1 MANSNTYVAGLAPT
15 GAEVSTLS
23 QVQSN
28 GLLLPVPTGQFI
40 DTRAPGKLEVIFN
53 TGNNSEVIYS
63 KNKPQDLYL
72 KGLVQSQL
80 APPFYVNPNQGQRQ
94 KINANRIFPVEAAL
108 RDTTR
113 VSRFLGSSK
122 GVTFFTKQLL
132 LQGLQTFDETKVY
145 NPASPI
151 LAAFWPASF
160 GLLNRP
166 QRFIDTSNLLGGLIG
181 AAGLGGVV
189 NTIGGLFGKTAANPP
204 PPRSTVASADSEPK
218 SGLGGFFNIGGIFG
232 GGDKSDVVL
241 PIMAQDGAKGL
252 IRGNTATNAYNASRY
267 SSLIPPSGGGGF
279 FGNLLKAAGSFL
291 KNNSLLGGIFPPT
304 QPIAGLKYRA
314 DENTYQYMLTSDRWS
329 AFATQA
335 TDTNPNLSTGVN
347 QGNYLLY
354 SGTQSKSQGGFFGAL
369 LKGIGLNTNTVTNAG
384 SVAIRF
390 YNGGNSTNKL
400 RLYVNG
406 NTANNR
412 TNSKLGITF
421 DTTGNLG
428 KLDLSDTSKVTQES
442 IDSVNGSNISNGSNR
457 YGDVVKVTPDNE
469 FSDQLLNYNIFT
481 DKKLSTNYKTTFTD
495 KTSQLVS
502 ELNNIFES
510 TQTDVRKANY
520 SYTAAL
526 GKPQQF
532 LGEDIGFN
540 YIAKVKSAR
549 SKTTPAND
557 PDSITY
563 QGKYRKNQDTIKFP
577 SRFGQKQDK
586 DRFIRPTND
595 VDYVNS
601 LGVMNDSEFTDK
613 YDSKDKWNGLGPD
626 FIKFYFYDIVNN
638 RFIPFN
644 ATIKG
649 IQENNTANWEP
660 VEYLGRPD
668 KLYYYKNFSRDL
680 NLGFK
685 VVAHSVKELMPMWQ
699 RINYLVGLTRPANYT
714 STVNGGFM
722 IPPMVQLTLGDF
734 YKKHFVVI
742 TSVNVQIPDDA
753 SWELLNEDYIKNND
767 WNFNIGRI
775 YKDMKG
781 KVAQFPRE
789 ADITMQMF
797 IMEKD
802 RAKTGRAVWGNAPV
816 STFEINDENG
826 EPGMSQDN
834 YGDKSANVSDNSFSL
849 NMRYDTDV
857 QGQ

>member
-1 MANSNTYVAGLAPT
+1 MANSNTYIAGLQPGGT
-15 GAEVSTLS
+15 EVSTLS

-28 GLLLPVPTGQFI
+28 GLLLPVPTGRYI
-40 DTRAPGKLEVIFN
+40 DTRAPGKLEILFN
-53 TGNNSEVIYS
+53 TGNNSEVLYS

-94 KINANRIFPVEAAL
+94 KIGTNRIFPVEAAL

-113 VSRFLGSSK
+113 VTRFLGTGK
-122 GVTFFTKQLL
+122 GVGFLTKQII
-132 LQGLQTFDETKVY
+132 LQGFQTFDETKVY

-151 LAAFWPASF
+151 LAAFWPATF

-166 QRFIDTSNLLGGLIG
+166 QRFIDTSNLIGGLVG
-181 AAGLGGVV
+181 ATGLGGIISTV
-189 NTIGGLFGKTAANPP
+189 GSFFGATAGNPP
-204 PPRSTVASADSEPK
+204 PPRSSVASADSEPK

-232 GGDKSDVVL
+232 GGDRSDKVL
-241 PIMAQDGAKGL
+241 PIIGQDGAKGL
-252 IRGNTATNAYNASRY
+252 IRGNTATNAYNGPRY
-267 SSLIPPSGGGGF
+267 STLLPPPSGGF

-291 KNNSLLGGIFPPT
+291 KNNTLLGGLLPPT

-314 DENTYQYMLTSDRWS
+314 DENTYQYMLLSDRWS

-335 TDTNPNLSTGVN
+335 TDNDPNLSTGVN

-354 SGTQSKSQGGFFGAL
+354 TGTQSTSKGGFFGAL
-369 LKGIGLNTNTVTNAG
+369 LKGLGFNTKTVTNAG

-390 YNGGNSTNKL
+390 YNGGNSNNKL
-400 RLYVNG
+400 RLYVSSNSSG
-406 NTANNR
+406 R
-412 TNSKLGITF
+412 TNSKLTTKF
-421 DTTGNLG
+421 DTTNNVG
-428 KLDLSDTSKVTQES
+428 KLDLTDTSKITQES
-442 IDSVNGSNISNGSNR
+442 IDSVNGDNISNGNNR
-457 YGDVVKVTPDNE
+457 YGDVVKVTPDYEYSDQLTNYTI
-469 FSDQLLNYNIFT
+469 FSDQ
-481 DKKLSTNYKTTFTD
+481 KLSQNYKTTFTD
-495 KTSQLVS
+495 KTSELVT
-502 ELNNIFES
+502 ELKNIFES
-510 TQTDVRKANY
+510 TQTDVSKAGY
-520 SYTAAL
+520 SYSMAL

-532 LGEDIGFN
+532 LDDDIGFN

-557 PDSITY
+557 PNSITY
-563 QGKYRKNQDTIKFP
+563 QGKFRKNQDVIKYP
-577 SRFGQKQDK
+577 SRLGQKKDK

-595 VDYVNS
+595 TDYVNS
-601 LGVMNDSEFTDK
+601 LGVMNDAEFANL
-613 YDSKDKWNGLGPD
+613 YDSKEKWNGLGPD
-626 FIKFYFYDIVNN
+626 FVKFYFYDIVNN

-644 ATIKG
+644 ATIKS
-649 IQENNTANWEP
+649 IQENNTANWET

-680 NLGFK
+680 NLSFK
-685 VVAHSVKELMPMWQ
+685 VVAHSVNELMPMWQ

-714 STVNGGFM
+714 STTNGGFM

-742 TSVNVQIPDDA
+742 TSANITIPDDA
-753 SWELLNEDYIKNND
+753 SWELLNEDYIKNNQ
-767 WNFNIGRI
+767 WSFNVGRI

-789 ADITMQMF
+789 AEISLQMF

-802 RAKTGRAVWGNAPV
+802 RAKTGRALWGDAPV
-816 STFEINDENG
+816 KTFSAADIDQEGVLAI
-826 EPGMSQDN
+826 DN
-834 YGDKSANVSDNSFSL
+834 YGDKSTDIKENSFSL